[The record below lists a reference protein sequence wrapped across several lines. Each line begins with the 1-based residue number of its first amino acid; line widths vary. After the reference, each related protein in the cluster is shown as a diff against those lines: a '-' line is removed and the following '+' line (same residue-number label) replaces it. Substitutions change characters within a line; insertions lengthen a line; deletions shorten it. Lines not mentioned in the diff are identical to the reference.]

1 MRSHLADARDR
12 RSREVRRRLG
22 RTGPRPHD
30 GRPVNA
36 KQTIV
41 LVHGAYAESSS
52 WNSVIR
58 PLAAE
63 GHRVIAWAN
72 PLRSVAGD
80 AAALSDLVRSPVP
93 PAVLRRPAPG
103 GGDADVGH
111 PASDHRGRVG

>member
-12 RSREVRRRLG
+12 RSREVHRRLG

-72 PLRSVAGD
+72 PLRSVAGE
-80 AAALSDLVRSPVP
+80 ALGTDVRDFGHDHGHRVIK
-93 PAVLRRPAPG
+93 VTRKG
-103 GGDADVGH
+103 G
-111 PASDHRGRVG
+111 RT